1 MGRELWFE
9 TDVKIIYL
17 ITKLQNCQNS
27 MDRFQDFTIPLYK
40 SVAPFIFPWM
50 VCLRFVFLKCPW
62 YNATYY
68 KHGNCTSTSED
79 HKANTF
85 VYTGIVLQGMG
96 QMIKYLRH
104 DSFCLSVFFPSVLHS
119 ATSALRIRC
128 ERMWHYAGLSL
139 SLLEAGSITLTYF
152 THSPGS
158 MSHTSM
164 PKDVS
169 LQWCDFE
176 PIGVSIDASC
186 ATSYFSNPYRDVL
199 KPWDYYPLTIS
210 VIFVS
215 LKNMHLFS
223 PFICIPVLKYSRKSI
238 WSKNSSLLKAWKI
251 LCVLL
256 CEIPHVPQVSSG
268 SLRCWIFRTEWQA
281 TCFTLIFYL
290 KRSWQY
296 VWLKFMWYWRAW
308 DLP

>member
-50 VCLRFVFLKCPW
+50 VCLRFVFPKCPW

-223 PFICIPVLKYSRKSI
+223 PPLFVYQYLSTQGHQFDLKIAACWKPGKFFVFCYMKYLMYLRWAAAVWDVGFLGQSDRLHASLSSFI
-238 WSKNSSLLKAWKI
+238 
-251 LCVLL
+251 
-256 CEIPHVPQVSSG
+256 
-268 SLRCWIFRTEWQA
+268 
-281 TCFTLIFYL
+281 
-290 KRSWQY
+290 
-296 VWLKFMWYWRAW
+296 
-308 DLP
+308 